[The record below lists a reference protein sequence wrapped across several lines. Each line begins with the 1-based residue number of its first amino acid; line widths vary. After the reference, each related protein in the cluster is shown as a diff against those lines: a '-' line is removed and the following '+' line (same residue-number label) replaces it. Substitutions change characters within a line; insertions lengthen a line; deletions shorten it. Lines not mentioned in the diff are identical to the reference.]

1 MLITPA
7 FAQAAGAG
15 DTNSMLMS
23 LLPLAIILTAL
34 VVCLCAVPNFFPEA
48 TVKGWPAWAQRRLV
62 LGLDLQGGSYLLLEV
77 DSNYVKKE
85 KLEQIRDDVRKT
97 LREARIGYT
106 GLATRPDSVEV
117 RVKDADVQNALTK
130 LRELSQPLGGLLGS
144 SGQRSLDVSD
154 AGGGLIRLTV
164 PQAAITERIRQTIEQ
179 SIQIVERRV
188 NQLGT
193 VEPLIQRQGADRILV
208 QVPGLQDPS
217 RLKEL
222 LGKTAK
228 MEFRMV
234 DTTVSP
240 DQAQQGRV
248 PPDSEV
254 LMSSTSPKIPYVIK
268 KQILVSGGDLTDAQ
282 PGFDQRSGEPIVS
295 FRFNTSGARKF
306 AQATSEN
313 VGQPFAIVLDNEV
326 ISAPVIR
333 EPITGGSGQISG
345 SFTVQQANDLA
356 ILLRAGALPAPLT
369 VIEERTVGPG
379 LGQDSIEKGELA
391 AYVGSIMV
399 IVFMLVTYRLFG
411 VFANVAVA
419 INVAMI
425 FGVLSL
431 LNATLTLPGIAGIV
445 LTVGIAVDSNV
456 LIYERIREE
465 LRGGRNAI
473 SAIDAGFKRA
483 LATILDS
490 NITTFIAAAVLFYIG
505 TGPVRGFAV
514 TLGIG
519 IITTVFTAFTLTR
532 LIVAGWVRWKRPQSV
547 PI

>member
-1 MLITPA
+1 
-7 FAQAAGAG
+7 
-15 DTNSMLMS
+15 
-23 LLPLAIILTAL
+23 
-34 VVCLCAVPNFFPEA
+34 V
-48 TVKGWPAWAQRRLV
+48 
-62 LGLDLQGGSYLLLEV
+62 
-77 DSNYVKKE
+77 
-85 KLEQIRDDVRKT
+85 
-97 LREARIGYT
+97 
-106 GLATRPDSVEV
+106 
-117 RVKDADVQNALTK
+117 
-130 LRELSQPLGGLLGS
+130 
-144 SGQRSLDVSD
+144 
-154 AGGGLIRLTV
+154 
-164 PQAAITERIRQTIEQ
+164 
-179 SIQIVERRV
+179 
-188 NQLGT
+188 
-193 VEPLIQRQGADRILV
+193 IQRQGTDRILV
-208 QVPGLQDPS
+208 QVPGLQDPTE
-217 RLKEL
+217 LKRI

-234 DTTVSP
+234 DTTVPP
-240 DQAQQGRV
+240 DQAAQGRA
-248 PPDSEV
+248 PPDSEI
-254 LMSSTSPKIPYVIK
+254 LMSAQSPKVPYVIK
-268 KQILVSGGDLTDAQ
+268 KQILVSGGELTDAQ

-295 FRFNTSGARKF
+295 FRFNSAGSRKF

-345 SFTVQQANDLA
+345 SFTVQAANELA

-411 VFANVAVA
+411 LFANIAVA

-465 LRGGRNAI
+465 IRGGRNAI

-483 LATILDS
+483 LSTILDS

-519 IITTVFTAFTLTR
+519 ILTTVFTAFTLTR

>member
-1 MLITPA
+1 MLYFTRWKA
-7 FAQAAGAG
+7 
-15 DTNSMLMS
+15 
-23 LLPLAIILTAL
+23 LAIILTAL
-34 VVCLCAVPNFFPEA
+34 VVCLCAVPNFFPES
-48 TVKGWPAWAQRRLV
+48 TVKTWPKWAQRHLV
-62 LGLDLQGGSYLLLEV
+62 LGLDLQGGSHILLEV
-77 DSNYVKKE
+77 DANSVKKD
-85 KLEQIRDDVRKT
+85 KLEQVRDDVRRA
-97 LREARIGYT
+97 LRDARIPYT
-106 GLATRPDSVEV
+106 GLAVRNDNVEV
-117 RVKDADVQNALTK
+117 RITKDTDLQNALTK

-144 SGQRSLDVSD
+144 SGQRSLEIAD
-154 AGGGLIRLTV
+154 AGGGLIRLSV
-164 PQAAITERIRQTIEQ
+164 PQAAITERIRQAVEQ

-188 NQLGT
+188 NELGT
-193 VEPLIQRQGADRILV
+193 VEPLIQRQGVDRILV
-208 QVPGLQDPS
+208 QVPGLQDPT

-228 MEFRMV
+228 LDFRMV
-234 DTTVSP
+234 DLTVP
-240 DQAQQGRV
+240 ADQAQQGRV

-268 KQILVSGGDLTDAQ
+268 KQVLVSGGDLTDAQ

-295 FRFNTSGARKF
+295 FRFNTSGSRKF

-333 EPITGGSGQISG
+333 EPITGGQGQISG
-345 SFTVQQANDLA
+345 SFTVQAANDLA

-369 VIEERTVGPG
+369 IIEERTVGPG

-411 VFANVAVA
+411 VFANIAVA

-465 LRGGRNAI
+465 LRGGRTAI

-483 LATILDS
+483 LSTILDS

-532 LIVAGWVRWKRPQSV
+532 LIVATWVRWKRPHSV

>member
-1 MLITPA
+1 MLYFTRWKA
-7 FAQAAGAG
+7 LG
-15 DTNSMLMS
+15 
-23 LLPLAIILTAL
+23 IILTAL
-34 VVCLCAVPNFFPEA
+34 IVCLCAVPNFFPEA
-48 TVKGWPAWAQRRLV
+48 TVKNWPLWAQRRLV
-62 LGLDLQGGSYLLLEV
+62 LGLDVQGGSYLLLEV

-85 KLEQIRDDVRKT
+85 KLDQIRDDVRRT
-97 LREARIGYT
+97 LREAKIGYT
-106 GLATRPDSVEV
+106 GLASRGDAVEV
-117 RVKDADVQNALTK
+117 HVKDTDVQAALSK
-130 LRELSQPLGGLLGS
+130 LRDLSQPLGGLLGS
-144 SGQRSLDVSD
+144 SGQRSLDVTD

-164 PQAAITERIRQTIEQ
+164 PPAAITERIRQTIEQ

-193 VEPLIQRQGADRILV
+193 VEPVIQRQGTDRILV
-208 QVPGLQDPS
+208 QVPGLQDPT
-217 RLKEL
+217 RLKDL

-234 DTTVSP
+234 DTSVSP
-240 DQAQQGRV
+240 DQAQQGNL
-248 PPDSEV
+248 PPDSEL
-254 LMSSTSPKIPYVIK
+254 LMSASAPKTPYVVK
-268 KQILVSGGDLTDAQ
+268 KQVLVSGGDLTDAQ
-282 PGFDQRSGEPIVS
+282 TAFDPRTGEPVVS
-295 FRFNTSGARKF
+295 FKFNSSGSRKF
-306 AQATSEN
+306 AQATTEN
-313 VGQPFAIVLDNEV
+313 VGLPFAIVLDNEV

-333 EPITGGSGQISG
+333 EPITGGQGQISG
-345 SFTVQQANDLA
+345 NFTVQSANDLA

-379 LGQDSIEKGELA
+379 LGADSIAKGELA
-391 AYVGSIMV
+391 AYVGAIMV
-399 IVFMLVTYRLFG
+399 VVFMLLTYRLFG
-411 VFANVAVA
+411 LFANVAVI

-425 FGVLSL
+425 FGLLSL

-519 IITTVFTAFTLTR
+519 ILTSLFTAFTLTR
-532 LIVAGWVRWKRPQSV
+532 LIVAYWVRLWRPRTV

>member
-1 MLITPA
+1 MLYFTRWKA
-7 FAQAAGAG
+7 
-15 DTNSMLMS
+15 
-23 LLPLAIILTAL
+23 LAIILTAL

-48 TVKGWPAWAQRRLV
+48 TVKSWPKWAQRHMV
-62 LGLDLQGGSYLLLEV
+62 LGLDLQGGSHILLEV
-77 DSNYVKKE
+77 DANAVKKD
-85 KLEQIRDDVRKT
+85 KLDQVRDDVRRA
-97 LREARIGYT
+97 LRDAKIGYT
-106 GLATRPDSVEV
+106 GLAVRSDNVEV
-117 RVKDADVQNALTK
+117 RISKDSDVQNALTK
-130 LRELSQPLGGLLGS
+130 LRELSQPLGGLLGT
-144 SGQRSLDVSD
+144 SGQRSLEVSD
-154 AGGGLIRLTV
+154 AGGGVIRITV
-164 PQAAITERIRQTIEQ
+164 PQAAVTERIRQAVEQ

-188 NQLGT
+188 NELGT

-208 QVPGLQDPS
+208 QVPGLQDPT

-228 MEFRMV
+228 LDFRMV
-234 DTTVSP
+234 DLTVP
-240 DQAQQGRV
+240 A
-248 PPDSEV
+248 DSEV
-254 LMSSTSPKIPYVIK
+254 LMSSTAPKVPYVIK
-268 KQILVSGGDLTDAQ
+268 KQVLVSGGDLTDAQ

-295 FRFNTSGARKF
+295 FRFNTSGSRKF

-345 SFTVQQANDLA
+345 SFTVQAANDLA
-356 ILLRAGALPAPLT
+356 ILLRAGALQAKLT
-369 VIEERTVGPG
+369 VIEQRTVGPG
-379 LGQDSIEKGELA
+379 LGQDSIQKGELA
-391 AYVGSIMV
+391 AYVGSILV
-399 IVFMLVTYRLFG
+399 IVFMLLTYRLFG
-411 VFANVAVA
+411 VFANIAVA

-473 SAIDAGFKRA
+473 SAIDAGFRRA
-483 LATILDS
+483 LSTILDS

-532 LIVAGWVRWKRPQSV
+532 LIVAWWVQWKRPKTV

>member
-1 MLITPA
+1 MLYFTRWKA
-7 FAQAAGAG
+7 LG
-15 DTNSMLMS
+15 
-23 LLPLAIILTAL
+23 IILTAL
-34 VVCLCAVPNFFPEA
+34 IVCLCAVPNFFPEA
-48 TVKGWPAWAQRRLV
+48 TVKNWPLWAQRRLV

-85 KLEQIRDDVRKT
+85 RLDQVRDDVRRA
-97 LREARIGYT
+97 LREAKIGYT
-106 GLATRPDSVEV
+106 GLATKGDSVEV
-117 RVKDADVQNALTK
+117 RVSKETDQATALSK

-144 SGQRSLDVSD
+144 NNQRSLEVSD

-164 PQAAITERIRQTIEQ
+164 TPAAVNERIRQTIEQ
-179 SIQIVERRV
+179 SIQIVERRI

-193 VEPLIQRQGADRILV
+193 VEPVIQRQGTDRILV
-208 QVPGLQDPS
+208 QVPGLQDPT

-234 DTTVSP
+234 DESVPP
-240 DQAQQGRV
+240 DQAQKGSL
-248 PPDSEV
+248 PPDDDL
-254 LMSSTSPKIPYVIK
+254 LMSSTAPKVPYVIK
-268 KQILVSGGDLTDAQ
+268 KQVLVSGGELSDAQ
-282 PGFDQRSGEPIVS
+282 PGFDQRSSEPIVS
-295 FRFNTSGARKF
+295 FKFNSTGARKF
-306 AQATSEN
+306 AQATADN
-313 VGQPFAIVLDNEV
+313 VGQRFAIILDNEV

-333 EPITGGSGQISG
+333 EPIPGGQGQISG
-345 SFTVQQANDLA
+345 NFTVQSANDLA

-369 VIEERTVGPG
+369 TIEERTVGPG
-379 LGQDSIEKGELA
+379 LGQDSIAKGELA
-391 AYVGSIMV
+391 AYVGAIMV
-399 IVFMLVTYRLFG
+399 VVFMLVTYRLFG
-411 VFANVAVA
+411 VFANIAVV

-425 FGVLSL
+425 FGLLSL
-431 LNATLTLPGIAGIV
+431 LSATLTLPGIAGIV

-532 LIVAGWVRWKRPQSV
+532 LIVAWWVRWKRPQTV

>member
-1 MLITPA
+1 MLYFTRWKA
-7 FAQAAGAG
+7 
-15 DTNSMLMS
+15 
-23 LLPLAIILTAL
+23 LAIILTAL

-48 TVKGWPAWAQRRLV
+48 TVKRWPSWAQRRMV
-62 LGLDLQGGSYLLLEV
+62 LGLDLQGGSHILLEV
-77 DSNYVKKE
+77 DANSVKKD
-85 KLEQIRDDVRKT
+85 KLEQVRDDVRRT
-97 LREARIGYT
+97 LRDAKIGYT
-106 GLATRPDSVEV
+106 GLAARPDSVEV
-117 RVKDADVQNALTK
+117 HVKDSDLQNALAK

-144 SGQRSLDVSD
+144 SGQRSLEVSD

-164 PQAAITERIRQTIEQ
+164 PPAAITERVRQSVEQ

-188 NQLGT
+188 NELGT
-193 VEPLIQRQGADRILV
+193 VEPLIEREGTDRILV
-208 QVPGLQDPS
+208 QVPGLQDPT

-228 MEFRMV
+228 LDFRMV
-234 DTTVSP
+234 DTSVP
-240 DQAQQGRV
+240 ADQALQGRV

-254 LMSSTSPKIPYVIK
+254 LMSSSTPKIPYVIK
-268 KQILVSGGDLTDAQ
+268 KQVVVSGADLTDAQ

-295 FRFNTSGARKF
+295 FRFNTSGSRKF

-345 SFTVQQANDLA
+345 NFTVQGANDLA

-369 VIEERTVGPG
+369 IIEERTVGPG
-379 LGQDSIEKGELA
+379 LGQDSIERGELA
-391 AYVGSIMV
+391 AYVGSVMV
-399 IVFMLVTYRLFG
+399 IVFMLLTYRLFG
-411 VFANVAVA
+411 VFANIAVA

-425 FGVLSL
+425 FGLLSL
-431 LNATLTLPGIAGIV
+431 LSATLTLPGIAGIV

-465 LRGGRNAI
+465 LRGGRTAI
-473 SAIDAGFKRA
+473 SAIDSGFKRA
-483 LATILDS
+483 LPTILDS

-519 IITTVFTAFTLTR
+519 IITTVFTAFLLTR
-532 LIVAGWVRWKRPQSV
+532 LIVAGWVRWKRPHSV

>member
-1 MLITPA
+1 MLYFTRWKA
-7 FAQAAGAG
+7 
-15 DTNSMLMS
+15 
-23 LLPLAIILTAL
+23 LAIILTAL
-34 VVCLCAVPNFFPEA
+34 VVCLCAVPNFFPEDS
-48 TVKGWPAWAQRRLV
+48 VKGWPAWAQRRLV

-85 KLEQIRDDVRKT
+85 KLDQVRDDVRRT

-106 GLATRPDSVEV
+106 GLVTRPDSVEV
-117 RVKDADVQNALTK
+117 RVKESDLQNALVK

-144 SGQRSLDVSD
+144 SGQRSLEISD

-164 PQAAITERIRQTIEQ
+164 PPAAITERVRQSVEQ

-188 NQLGT
+188 NEPGT
-193 VEPLIQRQGADRILV
+193 VEPLIQRQGTDRILV
-208 QVPGLQDPS
+208 QVPGLQDPT
-217 RLKEL
+217 RLKEW

-228 MEFRMV
+228 LDFRMV
-234 DTTVSP
+234 DQTVPP
-240 DQAQQGRV
+240 DQAVQGRV
-248 PPDSEV
+248 PPDSEI
-254 LMSSTSPKIPYVIK
+254 LMSAQAPKVPYVIK
-268 KQILVSGGDLTDAQ
+268 KQVLVSGGDLTDAQ
-282 PGFDQRSGEPIVS
+282 PGFDQRSNEPIVS
-295 FRFNTSGARKF
+295 FRFNTSGSRKF
-306 AQATSEN
+306 AQATTEN

-345 SFTVQQANDLA
+345 SFTVQAANDLA
-356 ILLRAGALPAPLT
+356 LLLRAGALPAPLT

-391 AYVGSIMV
+391 AYVGSILV
-399 IVFMLVTYRLFG
+399 IVFMLLTYRLFG
-411 VFANVAVA
+411 VFANIAVA

-445 LTVGIAVDSNV
+445 LTIGIAVDSNV
-456 LIYERIREE
+456 LISERIREE
-465 LRGGRNAI
+465 LRGGRTPI
-473 SAIDAGFKRA
+473 SAIDAGFRRA
-483 LATILDS
+483 LSTILDS

-532 LIVAGWVRWKRPQSV
+532 LIVAGWVQWKRPKTV

>member
-1 MLITPA
+1 MLYFTRWKA
-7 FAQAAGAG
+7 FG
-15 DTNSMLMS
+15 
-23 LLPLAIILTAL
+23 IILTAL
-34 VVCLCAVPNFFPEA
+34 LVCLFAVPNFFPEA
-48 TVKGWPAWAQRRLV
+48 TVKNWPLWAQRRLV

-85 KLEQIRDDVRKT
+85 KLDQIRDDVRRT
-97 LREARIGYT
+97 LREAKIGYT
-106 GLATRPDSVEV
+106 GLASRGDAVEV
-117 RVKDADVQNALTK
+117 RVKDTELQATLSK
-130 LRELSQPLGGLLGS
+130 LRDLSQPLGGLLGS
-144 SGQRSLDVSD
+144 SGQRSLEVTD

-164 PQAAITERIRQTIEQ
+164 PPAAINERIRQTIDQ

-193 VEPLIQRQGADRILV
+193 VEPVIQRQGTDRILV
-208 QVPGLQDPS
+208 QVPGLQDPT
-217 RLKEL
+217 RLKDL

-234 DTTVSP
+234 DTSVSP
-240 DQAQQGRV
+240 DQAQQGNL
-248 PPDSEV
+248 PPESEL
-254 LMSSTSPKIPYVIK
+254 LMSASAPKTPYVVK
-268 KQILVSGGDLTDAQ
+268 KQVLVSGGDLTDAQ
-282 PGFDQRSGEPIVS
+282 TAFDPRTGEPVVS
-295 FRFNTSGARKF
+295 FKFNSAGSRKF
-306 AQATSEN
+306 AQATTEN

-333 EPITGGSGQISG
+333 EPITAGQGQISG
-345 SFTVQQANDLA
+345 NFTVQSANDLA

-379 LGQDSIEKGELA
+379 LGADSIAKGELA
-391 AYVGSIMV
+391 AYVGAIMV
-399 IVFMLVTYRLFG
+399 VVFMLLTYRLFG
-411 VFANVAVA
+411 LFANVAVI

-532 LIVAGWVRWKRPQSV
+532 LIVAWWVRWKRPQTV

>member
-1 MLITPA
+1 MLYFSRWKA
-7 FAQAAGAG
+7 
-15 DTNSMLMS
+15 
-23 LLPLAIILTAL
+23 LAIILTSL

-48 TVKGWPAWAQRRLV
+48 TVKTWPAWAQRRLV

-85 KLEQIRDDVRKT
+85 KLDQVRDDVRRT
-97 LREARIGYT
+97 LRDAKIGYT
-106 GLATRPDSVEV
+106 GLATRADSVEV
-117 RVKDADVQNALTK
+117 RVKESDAPTALAK

-144 SGQRSLDVSD
+144 SGQRSLEVTD
-154 AGGGLIRLTV
+154 AGGGLIRLRV

-193 VEPLIQRQGADRILV
+193 VEPVIQRQGADRILV

-234 DTTVSP
+234 DTTVPP

-254 LMSSTSPKIPYVIK
+254 LMSSTAPKIPYVIK
-268 KQILVSGGDLTDAQ
+268 RQVLVSGAELTDAQ
-282 PGFDQRSGEPIVS
+282 PGFDQRSNEPIVS
-295 FRFNTSGARKF
+295 FRFNSSGSRKF

-391 AYVGSIMV
+391 AYVGSILV
-399 IVFMLVTYRLFG
+399 IVFMLLTYRLFG
-411 VFANVAVA
+411 LFANIAVA

-425 FGVLSL
+425 FGMLSL

-465 LRGGRNAI
+465 LRGGRNAV

-483 LATILDS
+483 LSTILDS

-519 IITTVFTAFTLTR
+519 IITTVFTAFELTR
-532 LIVAGWVRWKRPQSV
+532 LIVAAWVRWKRPQSV

>member
-1 MLITPA
+1 MLYFTRWKA
-7 FAQAAGAG
+7 
-15 DTNSMLMS
+15 
-23 LLPLAIILTAL
+23 LAIVLTAL
-34 VVCLCAVPNFFPEA
+34 IVCLCAVPNFFPEA
-48 TVKGWPAWAQRRLV
+48 TVKTWPKWAQRHLV
-62 LGLDLQGGSYLLLEV
+62 LGLDLQGGSHILLEV
-77 DSNYVKKE
+77 DSNSVKKD
-85 KLEQIRDDVRKT
+85 KLEQVRDDVRRA
-97 LREARIGYT
+97 LREAKIGYT
-106 GLATRPDSVEV
+106 GLAVRNDNVEV
-117 RVKDADVQNALTK
+117 RISKETDVQNALTK

-144 SGQRSLDVSD
+144 SGQRSLEISD
-154 AGGGLIRLTV
+154 AGGGLIRLNV
-164 PQAAITERIRQTIEQ
+164 PPAAITERVRQSVEQ

-188 NQLGT
+188 NELGT
-193 VEPLIQRQGADRILV
+193 VEPLIQRQGVDRILV
-208 QVPGLQDPS
+208 QVPGLQDPT

-228 MEFRMV
+228 LDFRMV
-234 DTTVSP
+234 DQTVPP

-254 LMSSTSPKIPYVIK
+254 LMSSTSPKTPYVIK
-268 KQILVSGGDLTDAQ
+268 KQVLVSGGDLTDAQ

-295 FRFNTSGARKF
+295 FRFNTSGSRKF

-345 SFTVQQANDLA
+345 SFTVQAANDLA

-369 VIEERTVGPG
+369 IIEERTVGPG

-483 LATILDS
+483 LSTILDS

-532 LIVAGWVRWKRPQSV
+532 LIVAGWVRWKRPHSV

>member
-1 MLITPA
+1 MLYFTRWKA
-7 FAQAAGAG
+7 
-15 DTNSMLMS
+15 
-23 LLPLAIILTAL
+23 LAIILTAL

-85 KLEQIRDDVRKT
+85 KLEQIRDDIRRT
-97 LREARIGYT
+97 LRDAKIGYT
-106 GLATRPDSVEV
+106 GLAVRNDAVEV
-117 RVKDADVQNALTK
+117 RISRESDAPTALAK

-144 SGQRSLDVSD
+144 SGQRSVEVTD
-154 AGGGLIRLTV
+154 AGGGLIRITV
-164 PQAAITERIRQTIEQ
+164 PQAAITERVRQTIEQ

-193 VEPLIQRQGADRILV
+193 VEPVIQRQGQDRILV

-234 DTTVSP
+234 DTTVPP

-254 LMSSTSPKIPYVIK
+254 LMSSTSPKTPYVIK

-295 FRFNTSGARKF
+295 FRFNTSGSRKF

-473 SAIDAGFKRA
+473 SAIDAGFRRA
-483 LATILDS
+483 LSTILDS

-532 LIVAGWVRWKRPQSV
+532 LIVAWWVRWKRPQTV

>member
-1 MLITPA
+1 MLYFTRWKA
-7 FAQAAGAG
+7 
-15 DTNSMLMS
+15 
-23 LLPLAIILTAL
+23 LAIILTAL

-48 TVKGWPAWAQRRLV
+48 TVRTWPKWAQRHLV
-62 LGLDLQGGSYLLLEV
+62 LGLDLQGGSHILLEV
-77 DSNYVKKE
+77 DANSVKKD
-85 KLEQIRDDVRKT
+85 KLEQVRDDARRA
-97 LREARIGYT
+97 LRDARIPYT
-106 GLATRPDSVEV
+106 GLAVRNDSVEV
-117 RVKDADVQNALTK
+117 RITKDTDLQNALAK

-144 SGQRSLDVSD
+144 SGQRSLEATD

-164 PQAAITERIRQTIEQ
+164 PQAAITDRIRQAVEQ

-188 NQLGT
+188 NELGT
-193 VEPLIQRQGADRILV
+193 VEPLIQRQGVDRILV
-208 QVPGLQDPS
+208 QVPGLQDPT

-228 MEFRMV
+228 LDFRMV
-234 DTTVSP
+234 DLTVP
-240 DQAQQGRV
+240 ADQAQQGRV

-254 LMSSTSPKIPYVIK
+254 LMSSTSPKTPYVIK
-268 KQILVSGGDLTDAQ
+268 KQVLVSGADLTDAQ
-282 PGFDQRSGEPIVS
+282 PGFDQRTGEPIVS
-295 FRFNTSGARKF
+295 FRFNTSGSRKF

-333 EPITGGSGQISG
+333 EPITAGSGQISG
-345 SFTVQQANDLA
+345 SFTVQAANDLA

-369 VIEERTVGPG
+369 IIEERTVGPG

-411 VFANVAVA
+411 VFANIAVA

-465 LRGGRNAI
+465 LRGGRTAI

-483 LATILDS
+483 LSTILDS

-532 LIVAGWVRWKRPQSV
+532 LIVATWVRWKRPHSV